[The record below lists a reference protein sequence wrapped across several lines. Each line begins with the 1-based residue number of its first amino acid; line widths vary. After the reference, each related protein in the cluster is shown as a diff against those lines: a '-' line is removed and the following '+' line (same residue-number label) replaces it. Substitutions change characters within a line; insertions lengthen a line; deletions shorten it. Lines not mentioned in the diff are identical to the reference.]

1 MFWPVHIPIS
11 FPRLVVNVKC
21 DWNVIDIISR
31 KSALDVCVVG
41 SKMILSRMSLNHL
54 QSILFIFL
62 LQAPHH
68 RYGSETKDA
77 GVCPAIDDNDLALQT
92 FD

>member
-1 MFWPVHIPIS
+1 
-11 FPRLVVNVKC
+11 
-21 DWNVIDIISR
+21 
-31 KSALDVCVVG
+31 
-41 SKMILSRMSLNHL
+41 MILSRMSLNHL